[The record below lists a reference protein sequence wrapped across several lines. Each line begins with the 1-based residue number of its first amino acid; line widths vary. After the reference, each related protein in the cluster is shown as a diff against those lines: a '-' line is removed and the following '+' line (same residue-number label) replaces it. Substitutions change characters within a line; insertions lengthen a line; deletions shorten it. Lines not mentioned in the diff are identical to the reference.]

1 MRVRAPAVRLRTSK
15 RVPPSSRQTV
25 PTLFRWF
32 PSATDAVF
40 STAGERASPA
50 ADVSF
55 GHLLQIFPGPVH
67 DPEDFFTERLEQL
80 SSSFTGVVL
89 TRGTVARTLRIGRF
103 EVRVLPEGAGIRGG
117 ELLAFMRAAI
127 RVVRETRVDA
137 VVTYDPLK
145 SGLVGYCASRLARAP
160 LIVEVNGDYTAE
172 ANYVDISNPV
182 LRRLKRGVFVRLEGF
197 VLRRAAGIKLLYPT
211 QIDSF
216 KPALRNQVVRTF
228 PDFVGWRT
236 FRDLGESPEILFV
249 GFPYR
254 LKGVDVLIAAFKQV
268 AEDFPEWRL
277 KILGWFPDRSALDAA
292 TGGHPRIQYHPPVY
306 HREMPAHVG
315 RCGVFVLPSR
325 TEAMGRV
332 LVEAMACGKPCI
344 GTSVGGIPG
353 VIVHGESGLLV
364 RAADAGDLAR
374 ALALLMRDGGLRR
387 RLGENGRRRVERD
400 FSVRS
405 YVAHI
410 KDFYRTVLDRARR
423 ARSAARF
430 SLAWISSWAAA
441 APEAYQPGLML

>member
-1 MRVRAPAVRLRTSK
+1 MCPRPVGALVWCTGSPSKRRALRRFRAKESLPILCSCLPRVVARGRPALREGSCPRSNDLRKPSRHRAADLRRVRAVRRASLSPRDTRQAGHAASRASAPHPSVGAGSCAFESRQYVCAPSK

-32 PSATDAVF
+32 PSATDAMF
-40 STAGERASPA
+40 STASDRESPA
-50 ADVSF
+50 DDESF

-67 DPEDFFTERLEQL
+67 DPEEFFTERLEQL
-80 SSSFTGVVL
+80 SSLFTGVVL
-89 TRGTVARTLRIGRF
+89 TRGPVARTLRIGRF
-103 EVRVLPEGAGIRGG
+103 DVRVLPEGAPIRGG
-117 ELLAFMRAAI
+117 DLLAFMRAAI

-216 KPALRNQVVRTF
+216 KPALRDQVVRTF

-254 LKGVDVLIAAFKQV
+254 LKGVNVLSASFKQV
-268 AEDFPEWRL
+268 AEDYPVWRSI
-277 KILGWFPDRSALDAA
+277 ILGWFPAL
-292 TGGHPRIQYHPPVY
+292 R
-306 HREMPAHVG
+306 
-315 RCGVFVLPSR
+315 
-325 TEAMGRV
+325 
-332 LVEAMACGKPCI
+332 
-344 GTSVGGIPG
+344 
-353 VIVHGESGLLV
+353 
-364 RAADAGDLAR
+364 
-374 ALALLMRDGGLRR
+374 
-387 RLGENGRRRVERD
+387 
-400 FSVRS
+400 
-405 YVAHI
+405 
-410 KDFYRTVLDRARR
+410 
-423 ARSAARF
+423 
-430 SLAWISSWAAA
+430 
-441 APEAYQPGLML
+441 